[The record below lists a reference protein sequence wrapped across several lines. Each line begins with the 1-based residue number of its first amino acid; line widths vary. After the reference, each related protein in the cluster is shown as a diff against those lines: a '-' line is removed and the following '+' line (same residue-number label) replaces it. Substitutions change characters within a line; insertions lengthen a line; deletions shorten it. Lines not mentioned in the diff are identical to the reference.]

1 MRLSLIKRMK
11 SDHIQVEGEAA
22 LKRIA
27 TACRS
32 SIDDVLEI
40 MAQLPK
46 RKQAG
51 SCMLCFFNL
60 YRKLPPHCLE
70 DLNRVKSWLEHEIE
84 VVATDDASNVLE
96 AFPCRIEER
105 ELEDFCRRMMEE
117 SQSLLKPG
125 MDKLMLQF
133 RFCPL
138 RVAQSA

>member
-1 MRLSLIKRMK
+1 MRLSLNKRMK
-11 SDHIQVEGEAA
+11 RDHIQVEGEAA

-27 TACRS
+27 TACRG

-84 VVATDDASNVLE
+84 VVATDDASNVVE
-96 AFPCRIEER
+96 AFPCRIEDER
-105 ELEDFCRRMMEE
+105 ELEDFCRRMMRE
-117 SQSLLKPG
+117 SQSLFRPG
-125 MDKLMLQF
+125 MNKLLLEF

-138 RVAQSA
+138 HSA